1 MADEAKPTVATLATS
16 LRQQEEDITAA
27 KTLADQAG
35 EAASTAV
42 KITELHGKDIATLKT
57 EQLALAKLVHGLG
70 RAPGDA
76 VKPDKLDNVLARLE
90 ALERNGRQDWS
101 PLFEAHKQRVDLLA
115 KDVSRLA
122 DGVTAIEDKIGTQP
136 GGQFEDLAQDIEAL
150 KRADDAT
157 GKTFA
162 TLGNDLDQVMLKLAS
177 LTHGGAPDAQSVSKE
192 IHAVVDDQIRRIVG
206 NRAAFE
212 QDLLERLGHLEHITA
227 VMPLLPNRA
236 PAPVGLQTDIR
247 RALVGNVHAK
257 LLELMR
263 EVDHIAKTKTA
274 KGGGMNYKFR
284 GIDDAQ
290 NAVGSA
296 MRKIGLLMQ
305 TEVIDWQYTQMPVDG
320 FDDKGR
326 EKTTVWSTSRVT
338 MNYTFVSPD
347 DGSTFSF
354 SMIGEGRDAGDKSGS
369 KAASTACKYALFQA
383 LMVPL
388 EVDESDDDNPVMERQ
403 RDFSGQ
409 SQQSQSHGGTES
421 KVESGPHYNP
431 AMDSSS
437 MAGADVEE
445 TLMQKA
451 AQAAHYLR
459 QAQGQPAE
467 VALKA
472 IKGTKERI
480 AVLEIGSFKVD
491 GVLLD
496 DLVNTALQNVNQAL
510 AVRTGGTGQG
520 VTRQGQQQGD
530 GARAAAGPAE
540 PSPGYAG
547 SAKEYEDALQVVG
560 TDAPTAAMDQALKV
574 IDQWDSSHAADFP
587 NPGGT
592 AAGDHD
598 Y

>member
-16 LRQQEEDITAA
+16 LRQQDQDITAA

-42 KITELHGKDIATLKT
+42 KITELHGRDIATLKT

-70 RAPGDA
+70 RAPGEA

-136 GGQFEDLAQDIEAL
+136 GGQFEDLARDVEQL
-150 KRADDAT
+150 KQSDQATGSTFETLRNDFDLLQASVARLEHNGPSDSDDWRSTVADD
-157 GKTFA
+157 
-162 TLGNDLDQVMLKLAS
+162 LRDLDS
-177 LTHGGAPDAQSVSKE
+177 
-192 IHAVVDDQIRRIVG
+192 
-206 NRAAFE
+206 
-212 QDLLERLGHLEHITA
+212 RLGSLAQA
-227 VMPLLPNRA
+227 VGSLATKPTPGT
-236 PAPVGLQTDIR
+236 VTLQAGTYTVP
-247 RALVGNVHAK
+247 VGNVHAK

-305 TEVIDWQYTQMPVDG
+305 TEVIDWQYNQVPVDG

-326 EKTTVWSTSRVT
+326 EKTTIWSTSRVT
-338 MNYTFVSPD
+338 INYTFVSPD

-369 KAASTACKYALFQA
+369 KAASMACKYALFQA

-388 EVDESDDDNPVMERQ
+388 EVDESDGDNPVMERQ
-403 RDFSGQ
+403 YEAPRGQ
-409 SQQSQSHGGTES
+409 LDRHDPGAHTPGPQSP

-431 AMDSSS
+431 AADSSA

-445 TLMQKA
+445 TLIQKA

-491 GVLLD
+491 GVPLD

-510 AVRTGGTGQG
+510 AARTGGTGQG

-560 TDAPTAAMDQALKV
+560 TDAPTAVMDQALRV